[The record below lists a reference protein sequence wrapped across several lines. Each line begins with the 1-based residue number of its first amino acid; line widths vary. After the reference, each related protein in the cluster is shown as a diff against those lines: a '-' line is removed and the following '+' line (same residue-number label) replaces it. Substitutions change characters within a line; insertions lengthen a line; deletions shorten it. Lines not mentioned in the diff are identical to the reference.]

1 MEFQTNVGTYFLTN
15 RRFQDSLN
23 FISPLVIR
31 FFSSPPH
38 GVLVLLPSRWS
49 SLPLPPP
56 IHGIMAVDQHAQLD
70 GFGLIFPFPIRVAAV
85 LVAGMSWLL
94 VSSAL
99 EPLLTLL

>member
-1 MEFQTNVGTYFLTN
+1 MGTYFLTN

-31 FFSSPPH
+31 FFLFSSPR
-38 GVLVLLPSRWS
+38 GVSVVAAGLAGLLCLSH
-49 SLPLPPP
+49 PP